1 MLIRDI
7 SFGGT
12 TRRISAVC
20 TKTRNPA
27 DSRSEAPYEKVLRF
41 YKAWRSVEY
50 AAAARPLVIECGKR
64 GFIPSTSARGLARWI
79 GSRRATVNESP
90 VTASTKQSEHC

>member
-20 TKTRNPA
+20 KKTRNPA
-27 DSRSEAPYEKVLRF
+27 DWRSEAPYEKVLRF

-50 AAAARPLVIECGKR
+50 AAAA
-64 GFIPSTSARGLARWI
+64 
-79 GSRRATVNESP
+79 
-90 VTASTKQSEHC
+90 